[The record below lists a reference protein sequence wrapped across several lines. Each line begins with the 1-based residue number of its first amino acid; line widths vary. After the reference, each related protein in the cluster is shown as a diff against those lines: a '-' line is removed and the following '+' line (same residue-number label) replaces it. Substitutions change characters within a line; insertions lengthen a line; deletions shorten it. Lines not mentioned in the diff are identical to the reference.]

1 MRFFLSIVFGFG
13 FLFLVA
19 FLLMSI
25 GLEISIDVF
34 NPDPSMYEDEDASSG
49 IYLASNILAIIFG
62 RYSYLAMEQK
72 KFYINYTPKEK
83 DLTIIWIK
91 CSITFAIL
99 TTIFDLYIDF
109 YIGSA
114 TTDNLSYLWY
124 FVSAFIAWYLFGRKY
139 FNPLKN
145 IKFFK

>member
-1 MRFFLSIVFGFG
+1 MRVFLSIISGLG
-13 FLFLVA
+13 FLFFFTSMLM
-19 FLLMSI
+19 FL
-25 GLEISIDVF
+25 GLEISIEVF

-49 IYLASNILAIIFG
+49 VYLTSNVLAYIFG
-62 RYSYLAMEQK
+62 RYTYLAMEQK
-72 KFYINYTPKEK
+72 KININYTPKEK

-91 CSITFAIL
+91 CSVTFAIL
-99 TTIFDLYIDF
+99 TTVFDLYIGY

-124 FVSAFIAWYLFGRKY
+124 FISAFIAWYLFGRKY

-145 IKFFK
+145 IKYFK

>member
-1 MRFFLSIVFGFG
+1 MRIFLSIVFGLS
-13 FLFLVA
+13 FLFALA
-19 FLLMSI
+19 FLLMSL
-25 GLEISIDVF
+25 GLEISVEVF
-34 NPDPSMYEDEDASSG
+34 NPDPSMYEDQDANSG
-49 IYLASNILAIIFG
+49 AFLVINIFAIIFG
-62 RYSYLAMEQK
+62 RYTYLAMEQK
-72 KFYINYTPKEK
+72 KISIDYTPKEK

-91 CSITFAIL
+91 CLVTFAIL
-99 TTIFDLYIDF
+99 TTIFDLYIGY

-124 FVSAFIAWYLFGRKY
+124 FISAFIAWYLFGRKY

>member
-1 MRFFLSIVFGFG
+1 MRLFLSIIFGFG
-13 FLFLVA
+13 FLFALA
-19 FLLMSI
+19 YLFMSLGLEMSI
-25 GLEISIDVF
+25 EVF
-34 NPDPSMYEDEDASSG
+34 NPDPSIYEDEDASSG
-49 IYLASNILAIIFG
+49 VFFVANIFAIIFG
-62 RYSYLAMEQK
+62 RYTYLAMEQK
-72 KFYINYTPKEK
+72 KLDISYTPKEK

-91 CSITFAIL
+91 CSVTFAIL
-99 TTIFDLYIDF
+99 TTVFDLYIGY

-124 FVSAFIAWYLFGRKY
+124 FISAFIAWYLFGRKY

>member
-1 MRFFLSIVFGFG
+1 MRIFLSIIFGCS
-13 FLFLVA
+13 FLFALA
-19 FLLMSI
+19 FLLESL
-25 GLEISIDVF
+25 GLEISLDVF

-49 IYLASNILAIIFG
+49 SYLASNVLAYIFG

-72 KFYINYTPKEK
+72 KIIINYTPKEK

-99 TTIFDLYIDF
+99 TTIFDLYIGY

-124 FVSAFIAWYLFGRKY
+124 FISAFIAWYLFGRKY